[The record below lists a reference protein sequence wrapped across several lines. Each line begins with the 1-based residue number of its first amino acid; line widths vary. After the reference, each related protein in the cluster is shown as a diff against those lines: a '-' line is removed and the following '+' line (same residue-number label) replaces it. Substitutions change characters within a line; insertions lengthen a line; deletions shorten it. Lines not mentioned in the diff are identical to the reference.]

1 MEDDFQLRTKAMYDQ
16 QCTAI
21 ENSVI
26 DISSQF
32 GINLRSALNQSRYF
46 HVIEGLPGDAMHDVL
61 EGLLQYEVKELL
73 KYAIYE
79 QQFFTLENL
88 NCWIKNFDYG
98 YPDVSNKPCVI
109 SSATLNSNTNSLK
122 QKGKIA
128 LLVASFV
135 QHALSRDTVLALKSL
150 LVTLTQDTF
159 VIIALSPWCTLLVLI
174 L

>member
-1 MEDDFQLRTKAMYDQ
+1 MEDDFQLRTKEMYDQ

-88 NCWIKNFDYG
+88 NCCGLKILIM
-98 YPDVSNKPCVI
+98 VI
-109 SSATLNSNTNSLK
+109 QMFPTN
-122 QKGKIA
+122 
-128 LLVASFV
+128 
-135 QHALSRDTVLALKSL
+135 HVLYQ
-150 LVTLTQDTF
+150 V
-159 VIIALSPWCTLLVLI
+159 PP
-174 L
+174 

>member
-1 MEDDFQLRTKAMYDQ
+1 
-16 QCTAI
+16 
-21 ENSVI
+21 
-26 DISSQF
+26 
-32 GINLRSALNQSRYF
+32 
-46 HVIEGLPGDAMHDVL
+46 MHDVL

-79 QQFFTLENL
+79 QQFFTLEDL

-122 QKGKIA
+122 QKGKTA

-150 LVTLTQDTF
+150 LVTLTQDAF
-159 VIIALSPWCTLLVLI
+159 VIIALSP
-174 L
+174 